1 MLEMPEQIEEE
12 VFEDVKTLEYDLTD
26 RQDMAWEALDDPDVT
41 DTLYGGAKGGGK
53 SFFICIWI
61 YAFALWVIEKF
72 DIQPSDNPIHL
83 GWFGR
88 KQAIH
93 FKATTLATWRKIIPT
108 DMYEIKGGSDKEV
121 PHILIDGRIAIDYGG
136 LDSAKAVE
144 KFNSAEYAFVAVD
157 QAEETTRDDVS
168 VLTGSLRLKINGEE
182 LPYNA
187 LYSAN
192 PRQCWLKNDFILNPK
207 DSFRF
212 IQALPSDNPHLPATY
227 IDRLK
232 ISFGHRKELLEAYLN
247 GNWDAFEGA
256 DQIILGQWLAAAK
269 LRKSHVPFVKQ
280 FLVCDTA
287 RFGDDTTVIHLME
300 NANIEKKWSMPKTS
314 APDIVVKLTQLS
326 IENDDCQIV
335 VEVVGADLGAAVYD
349 FLQKGGRDVIA
360 FKPAAASTKEVI
372 MGVNTNG
379 KPIMRKLYQNLRA
392 EAWIEGAK
400 KYQTGILDE
409 EHGIPLCCPGMYE
422 KLENHLITPTYK
434 WNEKSGLMQVESKE
448 DIKKATRL
456 GESPD
461 DGDCNIIALW
471 AWPKIDKK
479 EDRLKAKSRHRRGAY
494 RNQNEEVSAM
504 VG

>member
-1 MLEMPEQIEEE
+1 MIEMLETTEEE
-12 VFEDVKTLEYDLTD
+12 FPEVKTLEYELTD
-26 RQDMAWEALDDPDVT
+26 RQDKAWDALDDPDVT

-61 YAFALWVIEKF
+61 YAFALWIIEKF
-72 DIQPSDNPIHL
+72 SIEPSSNPIHI

-88 KQAIH
+88 KQAVD
-93 FKATTLATWRKIIPT
+93 FKGTTLATWRKIIPT

-121 PHILIDGRIAIDYGG
+121 PHILIDGRVAIDYGG

-144 KFNSAEYAFVAVD
+144 KFNSAEYAFVCVD
-157 QAEETTRDDVS
+157 QAEETSRDDVS

-192 PRQCWLKNDFILNPK
+192 PRQCWLKNDFILNPEK
-207 DSFRF
+207 SFRF
-212 IQALPSDNPHLPATY
+212 IQALPSDNPHLPSTY
-227 IDRLK
+227 IKRLK

-247 GNWDAFEGA
+247 GSWDAFEGA
-256 DQIILGQWLAAAK
+256 DQIILGRWLAEAK
-269 LRKSHVPFVKQ
+269 QRRADVPFIKTY
-280 FLVCDTA
+280 LVCDTA

-300 NANIEKKWSMPKTS
+300 NADITKTWKMPKTS

-349 FLQKGGRDVIA
+349 YLVKGGREVIA
-360 FKPAAASTKEVI
+360 FKPAAASTKQVV
-372 MGVNTNG
+372 MGTNTKG

-392 EAWIEGAK
+392 EAWIEGGK
-400 KYQTGILDE
+400 KLQRGILDE

-434 WNEKSGLMQVESKE
+434 WNEKSGLMQVEAKE
-448 DIKKATRL
+448 DIKKPERL

-461 DGDCNIIALW
+461 DGDCYIISLW
-471 AWPKIDKK
+471 AWDKIDKL
-479 EDRLKAKSRHRRGAY
+479 EDRLAAKIQRRRRGY
-494 RNQNEEVSAM
+494 RAEEPEVSAM
-504 VG
+504 AG